1 MSSLSSHLLPP
12 LSGVHMHTT
21 LFLSLSLSLSLS
33 HSVCVCVCLSLS
45 HTHTY
50 MHEMFVEC
58 VCVWCVGGR
67 PTNAAVLCFLEVPLS
82 NKGENRGEPGTDEI
96 GSGEGAHATLLS
108 WVL

>member
-12 LSGVHMHTT
+12 LSGVHMQ
-21 LFLSLSLSLSLS
+21 
-33 HSVCVCVCLSLS
+33 
-45 HTHTY
+45 
-50 MHEMFVEC
+50 EC
-58 VCVWCVGGR
+58 VCVWCGGGR